1 VLASPVFLHVV
12 LHVCQTK
19 SHEGFLSVAAHAV
32 PAQILLPDHLSDAAV
47 NSEGKQQT
55 VAELHRGSRVRQQAA
70 KAEMQHLLIA
80 VAMLTKKTMRRLIQG
95 KGCVS
100 YASKTEAIWC
110 FKHVVICA
118 RATSALLILTGVPS
132 VEPEPEP
139 SECTMLEC
147 SVPVLCAEVC
157 GVDLPSQ
164 MAVYV
169 LCFCYF
175 CYFENVLL
183 RQLKPSFSA
192 GSCFLSLVVRGLS
205 LRILIVRSTIDL
217 LHQ

>member
-1 VLASPVFLHVV
+1 M
-12 LHVCQTK
+12 
-19 SHEGFLSVAAHAV
+19 

-157 GVDLPSQ
+157 GVDVPSQ

-169 LCFCYF
+169 LCFCCF
-175 CYFENVLL
+175 GYFENVLL
-183 RQLKPSFSA
+183 RQFKPSFSA